1 VTSAPVLVVDVANV
15 MGSRA
20 DGWWRDRAGAA
31 RRLVDQV
38 RAGDLGHHEVVLV
51 LEGKARAGVEESYG
65 DRWRVVHAQTDGD
78 DAVVAQAGAVASQ
91 GRQVTVVTAD
101 RELRD
106 RVAALGVECHG
117 PRWFLDLLT

>member
-1 VTSAPVLVVDVANV
+1 MTSPPVLVVDVANV

-38 RAGDLGHHEVVLV
+38 RSGLLDDHEVVLV
-51 LEGKARAGVEESYG
+51 LEGRARAGVDESDSRG
-65 DRWRVVHAQTDGD
+65 WRVVHAQADGD
-78 DAVVAQAGAVASQ
+78 DAVVAEAAAMVGQ
-91 GRQVTVVTAD
+91 GRPVTVVSAD

-106 RVAALGVECHG
+106 RVTALGAECRG
-117 PRWFLDLLT
+117 PRWLLDLLS